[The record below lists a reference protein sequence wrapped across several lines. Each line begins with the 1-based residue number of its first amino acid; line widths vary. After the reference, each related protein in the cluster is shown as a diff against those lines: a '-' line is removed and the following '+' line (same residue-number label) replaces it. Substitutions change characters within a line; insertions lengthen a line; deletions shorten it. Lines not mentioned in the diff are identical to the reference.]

1 MKLSKVISEIA
12 TLKIDNFRDADIQHV
27 FSDSREKF
35 KNSLFI
41 AVKGLT
47 SDGASFS
54 ADAVESGACAVI
66 YETEIIRKFPN
77 ITYIK
82 VRDSRSVQSKVAAV
96 VYGRPA
102 ERLRLTGITG
112 TNGKTSTAY
121 IFRHILNM
129 NKIKC
134 GLLGTTEYDLGKRKF
149 VPSRTTPDAVFLQR
163 YFKEMTDS
171 GLKCA
176 VMEVSS
182 HALSLHRV
190 EDVMFD
196 CAVFTNLSQDHL
208 DFHLTMD
215 EYAKAKSN
223 LFAEHLKKT
232 GSAVLNADDSR
243 FDLIRSSTECE
254 KMTYS
259 EKIKDSDIYIKDIRY
274 KKQGLEIDFDFF
286 GEQYTIGTNLNG
298 RFQAMNISAAV
309 LAAHKAGI
317 PIKKI
322 VSSFSQPVLIPGR
335 LEKVYEGDFTVYVDY
350 AHTPD
355 ALLRTLQTVREFSSG
370 KIITV
375 FGCGGNRDHE
385 KRPVMGKIASELS
398 DKVIVTGDNS
408 RYEDTAVIIAE
419 IVKGMSAGNWTE
431 IPDRREATAKAISM
445 AGTGDVVIIAG
456 KGHESY
462 QETDGVKY
470 PYSDRE
476 TVINLTGGN

>member
-1 MKLSKVISEIA
+1 MKLSKIISEIE
-12 TLKIDNFRDADIQHV
+12 TLKIENFKDTEILDV

-47 SDGASFS
+47 TDGASFS
-54 ADAVESGACAVI
+54 ADAVDSGACAVI
-66 YETEIIRKFPN
+66 YETEINKKFPN
-77 ITYIK
+77 VTYIK
-82 VRDSRSVQSKVAAV
+82 VPESRTVQSKIAGLI
-96 VYGRPA
+96 YGCPA
-102 ERLRLTGITG
+102 GKLHLTGITG

-121 IFRHILNM
+121 IFRHILNA

-171 GLKCA
+171 GLKYA

-208 DFHLTMD
+208 DFHVTMD
-215 EYAKAKSN
+215 EYAKAKSV
-223 LFAEHLKKT
+223 LFSKHLKKAGT
-232 GSAVLNADDSR
+232 AVLNADDDHYDFINS
-243 FDLIRSSTECE
+243 LTECK

-259 EKIKDSDIYIKDIRY
+259 EKREDSDIYIKDIRY
-274 KKQGLEIDFDFF
+274 KEQGLEIDVFFF
-286 GEQYTIGTNLNG
+286 GKPHTISTNLNG
-298 RFQAMNISAAV
+298 RFQAMNISAAI
-309 LAAHKAGI
+309 LAAHNAGV

-322 VSSFSQPVLIPGR
+322 LDSFLQPVLVPGR
-335 LEKVYEGDFTVYVDY
+335 LEKVYEGAFTVYVDY

-355 ALLRTLQTVREFSSG
+355 ALLRTLQTVKEFSSG
-370 KIITV
+370 KVITV

-385 KRPVMGKIASELS
+385 KRPLMGRIASELS
-398 DKVIVTGDNS
+398 DQVIVTGDNS
-408 RYEDTAVIIAE
+408 RYEDTNVIIGE
-419 IVKGMSAGNWTE
+419 IEKGINGGNF
-431 IPDRREATAKAISM
+431 IAVPDRREATAKAISL
-445 AGTGDVVIIAG
+445 AKEGDVVIIAG
-456 KGHESY
+456 KGHENY
-462 QETDGVKY
+462 QETGGVKY